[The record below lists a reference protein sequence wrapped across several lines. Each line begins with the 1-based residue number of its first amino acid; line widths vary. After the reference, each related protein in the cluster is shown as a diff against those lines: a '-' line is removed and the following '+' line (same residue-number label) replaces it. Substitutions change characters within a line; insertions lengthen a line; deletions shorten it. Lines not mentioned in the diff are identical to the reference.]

1 MANQNP
7 QGQPL
12 MMTAQDIQTMIDNTV
27 NAVLSAQNTQA
38 IPVQQPQQYV
48 QTQPVYQTAP
58 SQPQP
63 MIINPP
69 APQGIDANTMA
80 KIIQL
85 ILQNGGNPY
94 AIDWGNVSPMV
105 KNAVANYVNYGNP
118 CMTQEQVMQ
127 LLLNETRETRYAI
140 EAREQKKSSTKHKVL
155 KYTGMGVAGLALV
168 AGVGYV
174 AHEVIHRHD
183 EDKKLSALSHFGDS
197 FLAAKYGNKDII

>member
-12 MMTAQDIQTMIDNTV
+12 MMTAQDIQSMIDNTV

-38 IPVQQPQQYV
+38 IPVQQSQQYV
-48 QTQPVYQTAP
+48 QTQPVYQQPAP
-58 SQPQP
+58 AQP

-69 APQGIDANTMA
+69 AQQGIDANTMA

-94 AIDWGNVSPMV
+94 AIDWGNVSPAV

-127 LLLNETRETRYAI
+127 LLLNEVRELKYAT
-140 EAREQKKSSTKHKVL
+140 EARQEKKSSTKHKVL
-155 KYTGMGVAGLALV
+155 KYGAIGLGGAVVL
-168 AGVGYV
+168 GLGCYV
-174 AHEVIHRHD
+174 THEVIHRHD
-183 EDKKLSALSHFGDS
+183 KDKEISALNHFSDA
-197 FLAAKYGNKDII
+197 LAAKYGKDII

>member
-12 MMTAQDIQTMIDNTV
+12 MMTAQDIQTMIDNAV
-27 NAVLSAQNTQA
+27 NAALSAQNTQPA
-38 IPVQQPQQYV
+38 PVQQPQQYV

-58 SQPQP
+58 APAQP

-127 LLLNETRETRYAI
+127 LLLNEVRELRYAT
-140 EAREQKKSSTKHKVL
+140 EARQEKKSSTKHKVI
-155 KYTGMGVAGLALV
+155 KYGAIGLGGAAVL
-168 AGVGYV
+168 GLGCYV

-183 EDKKLSALSHFGDS
+183 KDKEISALNHFSDA
-197 FLAAKYGNKDII
+197 LAATYGNKDII